1 MAGVR
6 TTEKAEM
13 QEGCSGEGFFSGR
26 SLGERAGFW
35 DSKRDAWTEVCSV
48 VRVQKGM
55 VGEGSLSI

>member
-1 MAGVR
+1 MLRRGILV
-6 TTEKAEM
+6 
-13 QEGCSGEGFFSGR
+13 GR